1 MPSLIF
7 AFSTNQ
13 RMLKTVVSSFF
24 LILFLGFISAPTI
37 IHTIDDTID
46 ISFFYS
52 LSEEEER
59 GHQTIK
65 NFEIISSDFNF
76 TDFLFASKLNSNTIG
91 YNFKKY
97 PKPHLNLISP
107 PPEKNIL

>member
-1 MPSLIF
+1 MF
-7 AFSTNQ
+7 KAY
-13 RMLKTVVSSFF
+13 VSSLF

-52 LSEEEER
+52 ITEEEAR
-59 GHQTIK
+59 GHQTVK
-65 NFEIISSDFNF
+65 NFEIITSDFNTAELFF
-76 TDFLFASKLNSNTIG
+76 TSKLAVSRIG
-91 YNFKKY
+91 YNFKTY

-107 PPEKNIL
+107 LPERHIL

>member
-1 MPSLIF
+1 MY
-7 AFSTNQ
+7 
-13 RMLKTVVSSFF
+13 KTIVSSLF

-37 IHTIDDTID
+37 IHSIDDTID

-52 LSEEEER
+52 VSEEEER

-65 NFEIISSDFNF
+65 NFEIITSDFNTSELLF
-76 TDFLFASKLNSNTIG
+76 TSKVKVNAIG
-91 YNFKKY
+91 YNFKTY

-107 PPEKNIL
+107 PPEQYIL